1 MGYYED
7 KTFQN
12 ETKCPICGR
21 IFYPYPG
28 HVYKLKNKKTNIS
41 LNIVHGLATVL
52 RKRRISY
59 D

>member
-28 HVYKLKNKKTNIS
+28 HVYKLKNKKNKHIIKYCS
-41 LNIVHGLATVL
+41 WSCYRAAQ
-52 RKRRISY
+52 KE

>member
-12 ETKCPICGR
+12 ETKCPICGK

-28 HVYKLKNKKTNIS
+28 HVYKLKNKKNKHIIKYCS
-41 LNIVHGLATVL
+41 WSCYRAAQKEDQL
-52 RKRRISY
+52 
-59 D
+59 